1 MKSMNGYGKVKEKI
15 VGINPI
21 HRKRSEKMNR
31 KEEQQTNVLVTR
43 LITLAITLMYI
54 AIIGEIKWI

>member
-1 MKSMNGYGKVKEKI
+1 MRVDN
-15 VGINPI
+15 NLI
-21 HRKRSEKMNR
+21 HRKRSERMKK
-31 KEEQQTNVLVTR
+31 KEDQQTNVLVTR